1 VGVQRT
7 DALLRE
13 LEDEFPSFRIR
24 HKRDSRLQRAID
36 IGLRV
41 LTLGG
46 QRHYMTH
53 YHTVLFGVLWVPSSW
68 ESTSDDDR
76 YVLLRHER
84 VHLRQRARMGD
95 VRMGALYLFVFL
107 PLFLSYGRARIEW
120 EAYEETLR
128 ATCEVRGA
136 ASAWTLED
144 TIVSRFTGPDYGYMW
159 PFPKQVRR
167 WFREAMQRIEA
178 EGASRGADGQANG

>member
-1 VGVQRT
+1 
-7 DALLRE
+7 